1 MLLESILKK
10 IFGDPNAKELKNIQ
24 VIVDKINA
32 LEPEMQALSSANLAA
47 KTGEFKLR
55 LAKGETLDDILP
67 EAFAVVRETSRRI
80 TAYRRRCSAPRQNC
94 RNAYRRRQNP
104 CCNPACLFERP
115 YRQRRTCCYR

>member
-67 EAFAVVRETSRRI
+67 EAPLCAKLRAVL
-80 TAYRRRCSAPRQNC
+80 
-94 RNAYRRRQNP
+94 
-104 CCNPACLFERP
+104 PACAILM
-115 YRQRRTCCYR
+115 YSL

>member
-55 LAKGETLDDILP
+55 LAKAKRLMISCRKHLP
-67 EAFAVVRETSRRI
+67 LCAKLRAVL
-80 TAYRRRCSAPRQNC
+80 
-94 RNAYRRRQNP
+94 
-104 CCNPACLFERP
+104 PACAILM
-115 YRQRRTCCYR
+115 YSL

>member
-67 EAFAVVRETSRRI
+67 HLPLCAKLRA
-80 TAYRRRCSAPRQNC
+80 AL
-94 RNAYRRRQNP
+94 
-104 CCNPACLFERP
+104 PACAILM
-115 YRQRRTCCYR
+115 YSL

>member
-55 LAKGETLDDILP
+55 LAKGETLDDKFEKMTGAKRTTFRVIS
-67 EAFAVVRETSRRI
+67 AVIFLLLIALAVFGTDAI
-80 TAYRRRCSAPRQNC
+80 MN
-94 RNAYRRRQNP
+94 
-104 CCNPACLFERP
+104 LIKGFFG
-115 YRQRRTCCYR
+115 

>member
-67 EAFAVVRETSRRI
+67 EAFAVVRETSRRAALFC
-80 TAYRRRCSAPRQNC
+80 TAAKLPKCVQAKAKPLLQ
-94 RNAYRRRQNP
+94 P
-104 CCNPACLFERP
+104 CLLI
-115 YRQRRTCCYR
+115 

>member
-55 LAKGETLDDILP
+55 LAKGETLDDVLP
-67 EAFAVVRETSRRI
+67 EAFAVLMI
-80 TAYRRRCSAPRQNC
+80 TL
-94 RNAYRRRQNP
+94 
-104 CCNPACLFERP
+104 PAATARTWDVFTERSDFP
-115 YRQRRTCCYR
+115 